1 MSLKSKTLTG
11 ILWTFSQQF
20 SVKGISF
27 VVQIILARIL
37 MPEVYGLVA
46 IVGIFVAIGR
56 NLVDGGMTSSLIRT
70 QDADQ
75 KDYSTVFFLNLMA
88 SFVLYAILF
97 FCAPYISGFFEMPQ
111 LTALLRVYTLSFI
124 IQALGNVQTTRL
136 TKELNFKLQMY
147 MQIPATICGGI
158 VGIILAYNG
167 FGVWSLVL
175 MYLTTAT
182 VFMVQHWFRT
192 DWRPDFVI
200 DKNKLKHHFD
210 FGYKVTLSGLVTTA
224 YHHSYTL
231 IIGKMFSATQ
241 LGFYN
246 QANTLRMFPVQNL
259 TTALRKVT
267 YPVFSSIQDDNVRL
281 KAMFR
286 KITAL
291 VFFVV
296 TPVML
301 YLVIV
306 AEPLFRFLLTEKWL
320 PAAPYFQVL
329 ALSAIVYPLSMY
341 NLNIVLAKGRSDLH
355 LKMEL
360 IKKLSSIMFLLLIIP
375 FGIWG
380 VIYAQAISMLIHA
393 FVNTFFCGRLIN
405 YPVRNQIIDVF
416 PIFLL
421 CFVLTVIMFS
431 LNVLFFSKF
440 LENDLVL
447 IITNFI
453 LYFAL
458 YLLCSKLLR
467 FKELKELLKIGKQGF
482 LKIRNK

>member
-1 MSLKSKTLTG
+1 MSLRSKTLSG

-27 VVQIILARIL
+27 IVQIILARIL
-37 MPEVYGLVA
+37 MPEVYGLIA

-88 SFVLYAILF
+88 SFVLYTILF
-97 FCAPYISGFFEMPQ
+97 FCAPYISLFFEMPQ
-111 LTALLRVYTLSFI
+111 LTALLRVYTISFI
-124 IQALGNVQTTRL
+124 IQALANVQTTRL

-158 VGIILAYNG
+158 VGVILAYSG
-167 FGVWSLVL
+167 YGVWSLVL

-200 DKNKLKHHFD
+200 DKNKLKYHFD
-210 FGYKVTLSGLVTTA
+210 FGYKVTLSSLVTTA

-267 YPVFSSIQDDNVRL
+267 YPVFSSIQDDNMRL
-281 KAMFR
+281 KAMFK

-291 VFFVV
+291 VFYVV
-296 TPVML
+296 TPIML
-301 YLVIV
+301 YLVVV
-306 AEPLFRFLLTEKWL
+306 AEPLFRFVLTEKWL

-360 IKKLSSIMFLLLIIP
+360 IKKLSSILFLFLIIP

-393 FVNTFFCGRLIN
+393 FVNALYCGRQIN
-405 YPVRNQIIDVF
+405 YPVQNQIIDVL
-416 PIFLL
+416 PIFVL
-421 CFVLTVIMFS
+421 CCAITVITYAVD
-431 LNVLFFSKF
+431 NYFFITFCKS
-440 LENDLVL
+440 DLL
-447 IITNFI
+447 RIIINFI
-453 LYFAL
+453 FYFSI
-458 YLLCSKLLR
+458 YIGTSKLLR
-467 FKELKELLKIGKQGF
+467 FTGLLELIDIGKQGVSK
-482 LKIRNK
+482 LKIK